1 MVDNLIAKTYAW
13 EDEHDMGFLYDGVT
27 FHFRAALLFRN
38 LIFYIWSNFDGRLVN
53 FLKVR
58 LVSILEE
65 YKHARL
71 QKYEEEQLLRVL
83 K

>member
-38 LIFYIWSNFDGRLVN
+38 LIFYI
-53 FLKVR
+53 
-58 LVSILEE
+58 
-65 YKHARL
+65 
-71 QKYEEEQLLRVL
+71 
-83 K
+83 